1 MICKT
6 PNPWNPMEYWKDVVA
21 EALEAE
27 GVTATDV
34 QITAVAGWMKS
45 AAECRGAG
53 GPVPEPATAKV
64 EPVAAPVAKEWWR
77 DRSQLV
83 GADWVLSGRIH
94 DLIASRYS

>member
-1 MICKT
+1 
-6 PNPWNPMEYWKDVVA
+6 MEYWKDAVA

-27 GVTATDV
+27 GVTATDE
-34 QITAVAGWMKS
+34 QIAAVAGWMKS

-53 GPVPEPATAKV
+53 GGPMPEPASVKV
-64 EPVAAPVAKEWWR
+64 EPAAALAPKEWWR

-94 DLIASRYS
+94 DLIGSRYS